1 MKVCFRCLQAKNL
14 SDFYKHPSTAD
25 GHLNKCK
32 ECTKADAQRY
42 RMENLERVRAYDRA
56 RGSRPERVAARKE
69 YSQTLEGR
77 LAHARANE
85 KWQVANAVR
94 RRASHLV
101 AKAIRT
107 GKLTP
112 EPCFICGE
120 KAHAHHPDYSRPLS
134 VTWLFPEH
142 HKAAHRIVAELRY
155 AAGEVDT
162 LRF

>member
-1 MKVCFRCLQAKNL
+1 MLCKSCLIHKEA
-14 SDFYKHPSTAD
+14 SAFYASSKA
-25 GHLNKCK
+25 KCK
-32 ECTKADAQRY
+32 ECVKAAVRSN
-42 RMENLERVRAYDRA
+42 RLENLEHYRSYDRNRSA
-56 RGSRPERVAARKE
+56 QPERVAARKV
-69 YSQTLEGR
+69 YSQTQEGR

-85 KWQVANAVR
+85 KWQVANALR
-94 RRASHLV
+94 RRANNVV
-101 AKAIRT
+101 ANAIKT

-134 VTWLFPEH
+134 VTWLCPEH

-155 AAGEVDT
+155 AAGEVGT

>member
-1 MKVCFRCLQAKNL
+1 MKACFCCLQTKPL
-14 SDFYKHPSTAD
+14 SDYYKHVSMAD

-32 ECTKADAQRY
+32 ECIKAAARQHRL
-42 RMENLERVRAYDRA
+42 ENLERIRAYDRS
-56 RGSRPERVAARKE
+56 RGSNPERVAARKA
-69 YSQTLEGR
+69 YSQTIEGR
-77 LAHARANE
+77 LAHARSNE
-85 KWQVANAVR
+85 KWTVA
-94 RRASHLV
+94 H
-101 AKAIRT
+101 AIRKQAST
-107 GKLTP
+107 QVNNAIKAGKLIP

-134 VTWLFPEH
+134 VTWLCPEH